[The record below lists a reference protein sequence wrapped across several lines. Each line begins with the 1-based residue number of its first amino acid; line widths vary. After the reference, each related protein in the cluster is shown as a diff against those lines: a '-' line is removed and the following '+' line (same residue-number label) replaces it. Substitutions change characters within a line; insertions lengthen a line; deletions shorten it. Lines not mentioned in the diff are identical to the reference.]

1 MTLEEVKHALAL
13 GDWHLGDLVWWSLSD
28 ARVERTSLESIWAG
42 AQLDPAYLP
51 ELPTDEKALKIA
63 VREKQVGLKEQ
74 LIRLGKQDEGEVV
87 FGIVREH
94 RLPDGSLSYVQ
105 EARLSLDRKAS
116 VLVTDSPRHEVAV
129 GVVSAFRQLRHTH
142 TADDIRRSMTR
153 VLDSCS
159 ALTLRGHGGVYW
171 VPAPHAQ
178 TARRLRQAIEQ
189 IGSSRVHLLP
199 VHRSREAR
207 KTLGE
212 VAKGVI
218 EQELDALKAEIDGF
232 LAKPPERS
240 STLVRRFDAFDAIRS
255 RAELYRQILRVQ
267 VDDLDVKLAEMTAA
281 VESLLEQKSA
291 A

>member
-1 MTLEEVKHALAL
+1 MSLDELQGALAQ

-28 ARVERTSLESIWAG
+28 VRVDRSSLENIWAD
-42 AQLDPAYLP
+42 ARLDPATLP
-51 ELPTDEKALKIA
+51 EIPTDEKALKIA
-63 VREKQVGLKEQ
+63 VREMQVGLKEQ
-74 LIRLGKQDEGEVV
+74 LIRLGKQDESEIV
-87 FGIVREH
+87 FGIVREN

-116 VLVTDSPRHEVAV
+116 VLATDNPRHEVAV

-142 TADDIRRSMTR
+142 TADDIRRSMIR

-178 TARRLRQAIEQ
+178 TARCLRQAIEQ
-189 IGSSRVHLLP
+189 IGGSRVHLLP

-212 VAKGVI
+212 VAQGAI
-218 EQELDALKAEIDGF
+218 EQDLDALKAEIDGF
-232 LAKPPERS
+232 LATPPERS

-255 RAELYRQILRVQ
+255 RAELYRQILQVQ
-267 VDDLDVKLAEMTAA
+267 VDDLDLKLAEMTAA
-281 VESLLEQKSA
+281 VESLLEQRSA

>member
-1 MTLEEVKHALAL
+1 MSLEELRGALAD
-13 GDWHLGDLVWWSLSD
+13 GEQHLGDLVWWSLSD
-28 ARVERTSLESIWAG
+28 ARVDCSTLETIWTG
-42 AQLDPAYLP
+42 ASLDPAFLP

-74 LIRLGKQDEGEVV
+74 LIRLGKQDETEIV
-87 FGIVREH
+87 FGVVREH
-94 RLPDGSLSYVQ
+94 HLPDGSLSYTQ
-105 EARLSLDRKAS
+105 EARISLDRKAS
-116 VLVTDSPRHEVAV
+116 AIATDSPRHEVAV
-129 GVVSAFRQLRHTH
+129 GVIAAFRQLRHTH
-142 TADDIRRSMTR
+142 TADDVRRSMIR

-189 IGSSRVHLLP
+189 IGGSRVHLLP

-212 VAKGVI
+212 VAKGAI

-232 LAKPPERS
+232 LATPPERS

-255 RAELYRQILRVQ
+255 RAELYRQILQVQ
-267 VDDLDVKLAEMTAA
+267 VDDLDLRLGEMTAA
-281 VESLLEQKSA
+281 VESLLEQKTA